1 MDFAASSMTGSG
13 GIPAPR
19 PVPDMRPTADAAA
32 TRRDTKPA
40 LAIAAAL
47 PSPPSTSQIG
57 AVNRSMISGA
67 TATEP
72 GATSQ
77 MPTVQQVERTLK
89 PYGISML
96 PGEDRDAPARP
107 AAQDHR
113 AEPAP
118 TEH

>member
-1 MDFAASSMTGSG
+1 MDFAATSMTGSG
-13 GIPAPR
+13 GLPAPR
-19 PVPDMRPTADAAA
+19 AVPDMRPAADAAA

-40 LAIAAAL
+40 LAIAAEL

-77 MPTVQQVERTLK
+77 MPAVQQVERTLK

-96 PGEDRDAPARP
+96 PGEDRNASNRP
-107 AAQDHR
+107 AAEETME
-113 AEPAP
+113 EPGAAK
-118 TEH
+118 H